1 MAKHVLLNNVDHRN
15 LHIITDRA
23 EKYGDN
29 VMFTTTFPQ
38 EFRRIQAYYP
48 IFFYKD
54 AQTGKIY
61 SAALFGFKDKE
72 NLFLTEK
79 GWDASYVPLTI
90 ERQPFLIGVQRY
102 QNEGVAKQQRVIH
115 VDLDNPRVNETEG
128 ELLFL
133 AYGGN
138 TPYLEYMASVLEAI
152 HHGYESN
159 EKFIARL
166 LEFDLLESFVLDIQL
181 KDGSTHQMQGF
192 YTINEEKL
200 NALTGDVLAELNSEY
215 YLQPI
220 YMILASHSN
229 IAKLVERKNSR
240 L

>member
-1 MAKHVLLNNVDHRN
+1 M
-15 LHIITDRA
+15 
-23 EKYGDN
+23 
-29 VMFTTTFPQ
+29 
-38 EFRRIQAYYP
+38 
-48 IFFYKD
+48 
-54 AQTGKIY
+54 
-61 SAALFGFKDKE
+61 
-72 NLFLTEK
+72 
-79 GWDASYVPLTI
+79 
-90 ERQPFLIGVQRY
+90 QRY

>member
-1 MAKHVLLNNVDHRN
+1 
-15 LHIITDRA
+15 
-23 EKYGDN
+23 
-29 VMFTTTFPQ
+29 
-38 EFRRIQAYYP
+38 
-48 IFFYKD
+48 
-54 AQTGKIY
+54 
-61 SAALFGFKDKE
+61 
-72 NLFLTEK
+72 
-79 GWDASYVPLTI
+79 
-90 ERQPFLIGVQRY
+90 PFLIGVQRY
-102 QNEGVAKQQRVIH
+102 QNEGVTKQQRVIH

-138 TPYLEYMASVLEAI
+138 TPYLEYMACVLEAI
-152 HHGYESN
+152 HHGYDSN

-166 LEFDLLESFVLDIQL
+166 LEFDLLESVVLDSQL
-181 KDGSTHQMQGF
+181 KDGSTHEMQGY

-200 NALTGDVLAELNSEY
+200 NALIGVVFSERNSEL

-220 YMILASHSN
+220 YMMLAYPSN